1 MRKEELAVDKCRFV
15 LTEFDNEHCYN
26 FCDGVFDDPDMVLG
40 KILGNIID
48 SMSDYSAEEV
58 KIRFEHDDANDDF
71 YDIVCKIPRKD
82 IGSTE
87 EQEQYYRVF
96 YLREKVQGENHEDDR
111 PRKDNELA

>member
-15 LTEFDNEHCYN
+15 LTEFDDEHNYN

-48 SMSDYSAEEV
+48 SMYDYKAEEV
-58 KIRFEHDDANDDF
+58 KIRFEHDDANDDY

-82 IGSTE
+82 FNPAE
-87 EQEQYYRVF
+87 EQEQVYRVF
-96 YLREKVQGENHEDDR
+96 YLREKEQAKGDED
-111 PRKDNELA
+111 E